1 MSFCKDIYPELITH
15 LELLKGTES
24 GFDDTVG
31 VTRFMLNEKPYCEL
45 IADGTDDAALIIVSE
60 QGRNDT
66 SLLMHE
72 DLSERVSG
80 GKCTIRVKLTG
91 SVPYELVRDLCDHAY
106 NMVLRHFPKKVQHE
120 ILEDI
125 RQ

>member
-1 MSFCKDIYPELITH
+1 MSFCKDIYPELTGH
-15 LELLKGTES
+15 LELLKGTETE
-24 GFDDTVG
+24 FDDTVG
-31 VTRFMLNEKPYCEL
+31 ATRFTLKGKAYAEL

-72 DLSERVSG
+72 DMSERISG
-80 GKCTIRVKLTG
+80 GKCTVCVKLTG
-91 SVPYELVRDLCDHAY
+91 TVPYELVRDICDHAY
-106 NMVLRHFPKKVQHE
+106 NIVLRHFPRKVQHE

-125 RQ
+125 WQ

>member
-1 MSFCKDIYPELITH
+1 MSYCKDIYPGLIGH

-24 GFDDTVG
+24 EFDDTVG

-72 DLSERVSG
+72 DMSERVSS

-120 ILEDI
+120 LLEDI
-125 RQ
+125 WQ